1 MAIRDMNKVEKRPSA
16 ELCSKLENTNYSFSS
31 RKTFIMGESN
41 FQSAGR
47 RLLGDTCLN
56 EGRSIQRTHSV
67 EHFQVPAWKRVLDVI
82 CILCVVPILVPL
94 MMLISLLIKLS
105 SPGPVFFKQQ
115 RIGYL
120 GQRFM
125 LLKFRTM
132 VVNADIG
139 AHQNH
144 LDHLISSNA
153 PMIKMDA
160 TGDSR
165 LIRFGALLRSSG
177 LDELPQ
183 LINVLRGEMSLVG
196 PRPCLPYEHDKYLP
210 RHKKRYETL
219 PGLTGFW
226 QVNGKN
232 KTTFREMIAMDL
244 WYAKNKSVAIDLWIM
259 FRTVPA
265 LFAQIREMRSR
276 NAKNQ
281 IIWFPKARRATAI
294 IDSFLHNELRK
305 SKAIGRNAIQKSQ
318 SLGGNVERKTLW
330 QNR

>member
-1 MAIRDMNKVEKRPSA
+1 MKRELREAMEVEKRPSA
-16 ELCSKLENTNYSFSS
+16 ELCSKLEAADNFSG
-31 RKTFIMGESN
+31 KEIFIMGESIL
-41 FQSAGR
+41 QSTRR
-47 RLLGDTCLN
+47 RLWSDICLV
-56 EGRSIQRTHSV
+56 EGRSIQEAKSAERF
-67 EHFQVPAWKRVLDVI
+67 EVPAWKRILDAI

-94 MMLISLLIKLS
+94 MMLIALLIKLS

-115 RIGYL
+115 RIGFL

-132 VVNADIG
+132 VVNADVG
-139 AHQNH
+139 AHQSH
-144 LDHLISSNA
+144 LAQLISSNA

-160 TGDSR
+160 KGDSR

-244 WYAKNKSVAIDLWIM
+244 WYAKNKSIAIDLWIM
-259 FRTVPA
+259 LRTIPA
-265 LFAQIREMRSR
+265 LFAQIREMRNGKS
-276 NAKNQ
+276 AQNQ
-281 IIWFPKARRATAI
+281 VVWFPKGQRAAAI
-294 IDSFLHNELRK
+294 IESFLHTELRK
-305 SKAIGRNAIQKSQ
+305 SKDMGRNAEKKSQ
-318 SLGGNVERKTLW
+318 GLGTNAERKTIW
-330 QNR
+330 